1 MKDRR
6 MMNRFIAFYNFIY
19 GTTRIELG
27 AFAASAAFFLFL
39 SLIPILLLLCSII
52 PYTGITQADLIEL
65 VHESVGQIAPGAVTD
80 FVDGVVK
87 TIFAGGAVSLSLSA
101 LVTLWIASKAFLAL
115 TRGMDAIHNDGRQN
129 YFIARIKSCFYTLI
143 MIVVMAFM
151 LVGVIF
157 GKKLVSFI
165 GGYFPAIIQPLYWLL
180 SQRFWMAW
188 IILTCVFTA
197 IYTWVPK
204 KKLRLRDQIPGAIFS
219 AASWII
225 FSALF
230 SAYLNHSSSFGIY
243 GSLATI
249 VIALIW
255 MYYCMYILLLGTY
268 LNVKRT
274 D

>member
-6 MMNRFIAFYNFIY
+6 IINRIISVYSFLE
-19 GTTRIELG
+19 GTTRIELS
-27 AFAASAAFFLFL
+27 AFAASSAFFLFL

-52 PYTGITQADLIEL
+52 PYTGISQTDLIEL
-65 VHESVGQIAPGAVTD
+65 VHESLGQIAPGTVTE
-80 FVDGVVK
+80 FIDGVISS
-87 TIFAGGAVSLSLSA
+87 IFSGGALSLGLSA
-101 LVTLWIASKAFLAL
+101 LMTLWAASKAFLAL
-115 TRGMDAIHNDGRQN
+115 TRGMDAIHNVGRQN
-129 YFIARIKSCFYTLI
+129 YLIARIKSCFYTLV
-143 MIVVMAFM
+143 MIVVIAFM
-151 LVGVIF
+151 LVGVVF
-157 GKKLVSFI
+157 GKKLVYFI
-165 GGYFPAIIQPLYWLL
+165 GGYFPSILSPLRWLVG
-180 SQRFWMAW
+180 QRFWMAG

-204 KKLRLRDQIPGAIFS
+204 KKLRFKNQIPGAIFS
-219 AASWII
+219 AVGWIG

-249 VIALIW
+249 IIALLW

-274 D
+274 